1 MSSMITRNRRRMIN
15 MANLE
20 NSNNSSNSS
29 KGSESTIWSDI
40 TNNRKKSRKSGSKQ
54 NKKRTSK
61 SGLHNKQKKRTRKN
75 RFMKYKI
82 PKNPRRITNAS
93 SSPDIC
99 PICLEVMGTN
109 NIATLSCG
117 HKFHFGCICKYASRP
132 GPVSQCPI
140 CRTNINIRTPR
151 QSPQPDQPL
160 GRIAGYNNDVT
171 NSPPHIGRI
180 AGYDNNITYSPP
192 HIGENARVD
201 REVIENL
208 IQQGTIN
215 NRSPVDITELPSLEG
230 PDGEMY
236 YIDETGRFG
245 ESNMLYDEEGET
257 VGFFDDLEDMFER

>member
-1 MSSMITRNRRRMIN
+1 MSSMITRNRRRMLN

-29 KGSESTIWSDI
+29 RGSDSTIWSDI
-40 TNNRKKSRKSGSKQ
+40 TNDKKKSRKSGYKQ

-61 SGLHNKQKKRTRKN
+61 SGLRNKQKKHTRKN

-93 SSPDIC
+93 SSPDTC
-99 PICLEVMGTN
+99 PICFEVMETT

-132 GPVSQCPI
+132 GPVNKCPI
-140 CRTNINIRTPR
+140 CRADMNVRTP
-151 QSPQPDQPL
+151 QPSPQPDQPF
-160 GRIAGYNNDVT
+160 GRIAGYN
-171 NSPPHIGRI
+171 
-180 AGYDNNITYSPP
+180 NNITYSPP

-215 NRSPVDITELPSLEG
+215 NRSPVDITDLPTLETS
-230 PDGEMY
+230 DGEIY
-236 YIDETGRFG
+236 YIDERGRFG
-245 ESNMLYDEEGET
+245 ESDMLYDEDGEM
-257 VGFFDDLEDMFER
+257 VGFFDDLEHMFER